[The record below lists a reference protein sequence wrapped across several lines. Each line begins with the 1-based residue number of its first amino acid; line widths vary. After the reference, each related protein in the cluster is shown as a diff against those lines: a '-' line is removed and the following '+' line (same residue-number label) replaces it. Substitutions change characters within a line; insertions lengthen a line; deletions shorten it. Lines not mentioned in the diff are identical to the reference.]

1 MSLLTTFEAI
11 KYIDL
16 AKSSKF
22 GSVQR
27 FICTVLEVDKDT
39 LTTYHIDKIKVLR
52 QGSNITKAMAKSALS
67 EDMIIRNIKKNIR
80 NAAVIAELDKDFCNT
95 IKSADNLDLY
105 QKKQLTDIPDFS
117 RRLYEVLKETLLN
130 QESDLEQY
138 GEKYKNAKTLDY
150 GTIKDKLDRIDGSG
164 SHKDDKKVSAFYSLL
179 KAVSDTLYQ
188 DIQDN
193 EKRFHASSIQSMLLT
208 LGADKYLPT
217 YGYHGND
224 SKEMSFYLNN
234 DNNLFIIGEGGIGKT
249 TLLINELNEIMK
261 DDDTLYIPIFITL
274 NRLKNNNISQSGSYI
289 FSELIKSIKRQIIS
303 SHKDLNS
310 DPFSIEDE
318 LVYALDYE
326 YAPKKVL
333 FLLDGFNE
341 ISNVAGSV
349 SRDRIKKEIIRL
361 SKYKNVRIIL
371 TSRPFYDSNK
381 SFDGFDNVYASG
393 IADST
398 LNDYLNAH
406 KTPFNVSDQ
415 TYELLHN
422 PLFLLMYVSNHENGV
437 KDATTK
443 GAILYEFCN
452 GDRSIY
458 NELTRIKDSDYI
470 EEPLPDYTPLLFD
483 FIMPAIAALM
493 EMNDSFYIT
502 PVMLDDIVEQIK
514 SLTAPF
520 DQASDKH
527 FKDKYDLRGSLSSL
541 ATDLIRSGSDLI
553 KVLVDELSFLQQDLD
568 SNLFFVHQYIK
579 DYFASLFRILT
590 YRQTIWDSES
600 LYFKYAHTLMDINTF
615 DLTKQIADKSGLCD
629 LKRLESLL
637 DACPDKDDVFYINNL
652 LRMLSSF
659 NNGSL
664 SGFTFDSFDFTNL
677 PLTMYQFSD
686 DLSASV
692 FKNCKFSD
700 ISFSIGS
707 SGRSC
712 RVFTV
717 YDAKPAMCEIA
728 FGFESGIVRIYD
740 LNSESL
746 LYSSIIDL
754 FSTDY
759 LLDFD
764 HVDTM
769 ELSQSGRYL
778 VLYDSDSVLQYF
790 YVYDLTEKILT
801 TRAYYEGA
809 VHELYAITDDDRLII
824 LSDLDDVFIYNLSH
838 KNPKITD
845 NPVDRPVLFAETEEM
860 APIHLNIALHS
871 MLMSKGYIHI
881 PSNLLHGSRLYS
893 TGSNLILLIAKAN
906 DLTSCVYVYSCTSK
920 ESVPV
925 YFDDSINDM
934 PNGTMASVMTD
945 NAIYFTFGDSIH
957 TLDLESLHVKRLIT
971 LYDTNRFIALNC
983 NNDMLFAVTDSRVYD
998 ISISD
1003 KEIED
1008 THDLYVDHMISSH
1021 AESSNYIV
1029 YGDTSVD
1036 STKAYIYRLDQRT
1049 FTSYTCPPPPSITHV
1064 LNISDNR
1071 IIVIYSSGYVA
1082 VLSAEDMSL
1091 LNNFRLPY
1099 GQRCISADYNSQS
1112 EEIAVITFDGSSVRS
1127 FSKPNSLYILSTD
1140 DIESSAPEF
1149 EPILSSL
1156 YYETCL
1162 CYSLDGRYLFLNDM
1176 GTIRIFDADNCDE
1189 YDPIEIGEHIE
1200 NIKAYDGYIIVIHGD
1215 DIVYPNIFMFN
1226 DDILRTGLS
1235 IAIIDII
1242 DGSFVR
1248 SYLDSIYRNAKWPHD
1263 KICATKISDHV
1274 FEKIYTDELSG
1285 HSRYDIEQ
1293 DRFFYE
1299 TNDSLSDYY
1308 QDGIL
1313 IKCSSRY
1320 IPEGDN
1326 VHKLS
1331 DMTTKYACIR
1341 NGSYYAMN
1349 KEGDYVKR
1357 DIAAKTYMCTR
1368 SNIKPNLYIH
1378 GCSFI
1383 FDDPPVKY
1391 ILDIIG
1397 NNGGLINPDGI
1408 KRE

>member
-39 LTTYHIDKIKVLR
+39 LTTYHIDKIKALR

-80 NAAVIAELDKDFCNT
+80 NAAVIAELDKDFCDT
-95 IKSADNLDLY
+95 ITSADNLDLY

-217 YGYHGND
+217 YGYLGND

-349 SRDRIKKEIIRL
+349 SRDRIKKEIIKL

-381 SFDGFDNVYASG
+381 SFDGFDNIYASG

-406 KTPFNVSDQ
+406 NAPFDVSDQ

-452 GDRSIY
+452 GNRSIY

-527 FKDKYDLRGSLSSL
+527 FNDKYDLRGSLSSL

-637 DACPDKDDVFYINNL
+637 DACPDKDDVFYIN
-652 LRMLSSF
+652 
-659 NNGSL
+659 
-664 SGFTFDSFDFTNL
+664 
-677 PLTMYQFSD
+677 
-686 DLSASV
+686 
-692 FKNCKFSD
+692 
-700 ISFSIGS
+700 
-707 SGRSC
+707 
-712 RVFTV
+712 
-717 YDAKPAMCEIA
+717 
-728 FGFESGIVRIYD
+728 
-740 LNSESL
+740 
-746 LYSSIIDL
+746 
-754 FSTDY
+754 
-759 LLDFD
+759 
-764 HVDTM
+764 
-769 ELSQSGRYL
+769 
-778 VLYDSDSVLQYF
+778 
-790 YVYDLTEKILT
+790 
-801 TRAYYEGA
+801 
-809 VHELYAITDDDRLII
+809 
-824 LSDLDDVFIYNLSH
+824 
-838 KNPKITD
+838 
-845 NPVDRPVLFAETEEM
+845 
-860 APIHLNIALHS
+860 
-871 MLMSKGYIHI
+871 
-881 PSNLLHGSRLYS
+881 
-893 TGSNLILLIAKAN
+893 
-906 DLTSCVYVYSCTSK
+906 
-920 ESVPV
+920 
-925 YFDDSINDM
+925 
-934 PNGTMASVMTD
+934 
-945 NAIYFTFGDSIH
+945 
-957 TLDLESLHVKRLIT
+957 
-971 LYDTNRFIALNC
+971 
-983 NNDMLFAVTDSRVYD
+983 
-998 ISISD
+998 
-1003 KEIED
+1003 
-1008 THDLYVDHMISSH
+1008 
-1021 AESSNYIV
+1021 
-1029 YGDTSVD
+1029 
-1036 STKAYIYRLDQRT
+1036 
-1049 FTSYTCPPPPSITHV
+1049 
-1064 LNISDNR
+1064 
-1071 IIVIYSSGYVA
+1071 
-1082 VLSAEDMSL
+1082 
-1091 LNNFRLPY
+1091 
-1099 GQRCISADYNSQS
+1099 
-1112 EEIAVITFDGSSVRS
+1112 
-1127 FSKPNSLYILSTD
+1127 
-1140 DIESSAPEF
+1140 
-1149 EPILSSL
+1149 
-1156 YYETCL
+1156 
-1162 CYSLDGRYLFLNDM
+1162 
-1176 GTIRIFDADNCDE
+1176 
-1189 YDPIEIGEHIE
+1189 
-1200 NIKAYDGYIIVIHGD
+1200 
-1215 DIVYPNIFMFN
+1215 
-1226 DDILRTGLS
+1226 
-1235 IAIIDII
+1235 
-1242 DGSFVR
+1242 
-1248 SYLDSIYRNAKWPHD
+1248 
-1263 KICATKISDHV
+1263 
-1274 FEKIYTDELSG
+1274 
-1285 HSRYDIEQ
+1285 
-1293 DRFFYE
+1293 
-1299 TNDSLSDYY
+1299 
-1308 QDGIL
+1308 
-1313 IKCSSRY
+1313 
-1320 IPEGDN
+1320 
-1326 VHKLS
+1326 
-1331 DMTTKYACIR
+1331 
-1341 NGSYYAMN
+1341 
-1349 KEGDYVKR
+1349 
-1357 DIAAKTYMCTR
+1357 
-1368 SNIKPNLYIH
+1368 
-1378 GCSFI
+1378 
-1383 FDDPPVKY
+1383 
-1391 ILDIIG
+1391 
-1397 NNGGLINPDGI
+1397 
-1408 KRE
+1408 RE